1 MPRIA
6 TPRDRA
12 HHPRRLP
19 VGLEDPISTALGLVA
34 IVFLVL
40 LNGFFVATE
49 FALVSVRRTRI
60 QQLSAEG
67 DRRATRVL
75 DRIDHLDTYIAATQ
89 LGITIA
95 SLALGWIGEPAL
107 AHVLHPLISRLPF
120 DVSSTV
126 MHTISFVVAFSIV
139 TAMHIVIGELAPK
152 SIALQRPEETALL
165 VSEPVH
171 WFLVVFRPF
180 IITLNW
186 VGNQTVRLLG
196 FQPAQGHELVQ
207 SAEELM
213 IALDASHEAGLVT
226 QTAHDIV
233 ERAFSFTDLQA
244 RHVMVPRT
252 EVTAVGI
259 DASLDE
265 VIRLAADTSYTRL
278 PVYEG
283 DNDHIIG
290 IIKIKKM
297 LPLFLDWAERRQQ
310 ARPSPNGNGAHPAP
324 GIVTP
329 LKAFD
334 LRDSMMEPTL
344 VPETLAVSEVLTR
357 MQESRVQLAVVI
369 DEYGGTAGI
378 VTLQDIVNRLIGR
391 VLDEEDGDG
400 EQEGMRDDG
409 TIHLDGLTSV
419 AELREDYGIDLADER
434 IDVETLGGYVFFSL
448 GRAAQIGDEVET
460 STGERIRVEEMDGL
474 RVARV
479 QVIGRAHAEEP
490 ADQIAVPA

>member
-1 MPRIA
+1 MPGI
-6 TPRDRA
+6 DA
-12 HHPRRLP
+12 HTAGPHPSRRP
-19 VGLEDPISTALGLVA
+19 SVGLEDPISTALGLVA

-89 LGITIA
+89 LGITMA

-120 DVSSTV
+120 EVSSAV

-139 TAMHIVIGELAPK
+139 TALHIVIGELAPK
-152 SIALQRPEETALL
+152 SLALQRPEETALM

-171 WFLVVFRPF
+171 WFLMVFRPV
-180 IITLNW
+180 IIALNW
-186 VGNQTVRLLG
+186 VGNQTVRLIG
-196 FQPAQGHELVQ
+196 FEPAQGHELVQ

-259 DASLDE
+259 DTTLDE
-265 VIRLAADTSYTRL
+265 VIRLAADTAYTRL

-297 LPLFLDWAERRQQ
+297 LPLFLDWAEQRRH
-310 ARPSPNGNGAHPAP
+310 ATPSPNGNGTHPAP
-324 GIVTP
+324 SLVTP

-334 LRDSMMEPTL
+334 LRDSMTEPTL

-357 MQESRVQLAVVI
+357 MQENRVQLAVVI

-400 EQEGMRDDG
+400 EPEGMQDDG
-409 TIHLDGLTSV
+409 TIHLDGLTSL
-419 AELREDYGIDLADER
+419 AELREDFGIDLADEK

-460 STGERIRVEEMDGL
+460 STGERIVVEEMDGL
-474 RVARV
+474 RVSRV